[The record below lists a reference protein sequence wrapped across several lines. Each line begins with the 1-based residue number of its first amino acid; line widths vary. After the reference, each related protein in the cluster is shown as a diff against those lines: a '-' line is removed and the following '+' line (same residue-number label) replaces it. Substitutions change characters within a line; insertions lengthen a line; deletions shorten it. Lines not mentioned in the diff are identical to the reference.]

1 MTTYL
6 YVLSIG
12 PVQDFIAAARKT
24 RDLWFGSHL
33 LSEISKTAARTIA
46 ENGGELIFP
55 ALEAGDK
62 RLNSSTDLDAF
73 NVANI
78 ILAVLPEEGV
88 KLKPS
93 DLNEMTKDAARE
105 RWKRFS
111 EGAKDKAG
119 LDIRQDIWTDQI
131 DDVIEFYAAW
141 VPMGESY
148 QKTRMSVMRLLAGR
162 KSIRDFKRAKGR
174 PGIPKSSLD
183 GARESVLKKTIPKW
197 RSLRMH
203 LNDGEQ
209 LCSVGLTKRLGG
221 EKVSFPSVIRV
232 ALDPWMSGIRRNPG
246 DEANWLL
253 DEICEL
259 CEGVSSFSSSN
270 GNRLYQDFP
279 FDGQIFYPSRLAR
292 AKENLTEISSDSDKD
307 NPFIGDLNK
316 LEEIEKKILKL
327 QKKDNGGLGFGEPD
341 PYLAIIVADGDRMGE
356 AISIICSKEKRPK
369 EKHQEF
375 SGQLAKFAT
384 DARRIVEEKHRGCMV
399 YSGGDDV
406 LAFLPVDKC
415 LEAARDLHDTFE
427 DLLKAYPDEKGKTPT
442 LSVGIA
448 IGHFMEPLEDL
459 LGFGRAAEK
468 SAKEPD
474 RNGLAVDL
482 HTRSGGEPITIR
494 EQWKPLGENGLDERL
509 TEWVK
514 MYLEEKL
521 PDKAAYD
528 IRQLAEDYRDWA
540 GVSQE
545 LLSKDV
551 KRLLRRKRTGPEAD
565 EIRKDDIEKLMKNVN
580 SHEDLCRLAGE
591 LVLARSIAEV
601 KRLTREPVRKE
612 VAS

>member
-1 MTTYL
+1 MTSYL

-12 PVQDFIAAARKT
+12 PVQDFIAAARRT

-46 ENGGELIFP
+46 EAGGELIFP
-55 ALEAGDK
+55 ALKADDG
-62 RLNSSTDLDAF
+62 RLSSSVELDAF

-78 ILAVLPEEGV
+78 ILAELPEGI
-88 KLKPS
+88 KPS
-93 DLNEMTKDAARE
+93 DLNEMAKLAASE
-105 RWKRFS
+105 QWKS
-111 EGAKDKAG
+111 YSKEAKDKAG
-119 LDIRQDIWTDQI
+119 SVIRQDIWTDQI

-141 VPMGESY
+141 VPMGKNY
-148 QKTRMSVMRLLAGR
+148 QETRMSVMRLLAGR
-162 KSIRDFKRAKGR
+162 KSIRDFKPAKGR

-183 GARESVLKKTIPKW
+183 GARESVLKKDKTISKW
-197 RSLRMH
+197 LSLRMR

-221 EKVSFPSVIRV
+221 GRVAFPSVIRV
-232 ALDPWMSGIRRNPG
+232 ALDPWIRGIRRNPG
-246 DEANWLL
+246 DEANGLL
-253 DEICEL
+253 DEICKL
-259 CEGVSSFSSSN
+259 CKGENSFSSGT
-270 GNRLYQDFP
+270 GNTLYQDFP

-292 AKENLTEISSDSDKD
+292 AKEDLKEILSDLDEDNLFRE
-307 NPFIGDLNK
+307 DLK
-316 LEEIEKKILKL
+316 TLKQIEEKILKL
-327 QKKDNGGLGFGEPD
+327 QTKDNGGLGFGEPD
-341 PYLAIIVADGDRMGE
+341 PYLAIIVADGDRMGK

-384 DARRIVEEKHRGCMV
+384 DARRIVEENHRGCMV

-474 RNGLAVDL
+474 RNGLAVNL

-494 EQWKPLGENGLDERL
+494 EQWKPLGKNGLDERL
-509 TEWVK
+509 AEWVK
-514 MYLEEKL
+514 MYLEEQF

-551 KRLLRRKRTGPEAD
+551 KRLLRRKRTGPEAG
-565 EIRKDDIEKLMKNVN
+565 EIHKDDIEKLMKNVN

-591 LVLARSIAEV
+591 LVLARSIVEV

>member
-1 MTTYL
+1 MTAYL

-12 PVQDFIAAARKT
+12 PVQDFIAAARRT

-33 LSEISKTAARTIA
+33 LSDISKTAARTIA
-46 ENGGELIFP
+46 KNGGELIFP
-55 ALEAGDK
+55 ALKAGDD
-62 RLNSSTDLDAF
+62 RLNSSTDPDAF

-78 ILAVLPEEGV
+78 ILAELPEGT
-88 KLKPS
+88 KPS
-93 DLNEMTKDAARE
+93 KLNEKAKLAARE
-105 RWKRFS
+105 QWKHYS
-111 EGAKDKAG
+111 NEAKDKAG
-119 LDIRQDIWTDQI
+119 SAIRQDIWTDQI

-141 VPMGESY
+141 VPLGESY
-148 QKTRMSVMRLLAGR
+148 QEARMSVMRLLAGR
-162 KSIRDFKRAKGR
+162 KSIRDFKPAKGR
-174 PGIPKSSLD
+174 PRIPKSSLD
-183 GARESVLKKTIPKW
+183 GARESVFKKDETISKW
-197 RSLRMH
+197 LSLQMR

-221 EKVSFPSVIRV
+221 GRVAFPSVIRV
-232 ALDPWMSGIRRNPG
+232 ALDPWIRGIRRNPC
-246 DEANWLL
+246 DEANGLL
-253 DEICEL
+253 DDICKL
-259 CEGVSSFSSSN
+259 CKVENSFSS
-270 GNRLYQDFP
+270 GTGDRLYQDFP

-292 AKENLTEISSDSDKD
+292 AKENLKDISSDSDKA
-307 NPFIGDLNK
+307 NPFRGDLNK
-316 LEEIEKKILKL
+316 LEQIEEKIIRL
-327 QKKDNGGLGFGEPD
+327 QKKDNGGLGFGEPN
-341 PYLAIIVADGDRMGE
+341 PYLAIIVADGDRMGKT
-356 AISIICSKEKRPK
+356 ITIIDSKEM
-369 EKHQEF
+369 HQEF

-415 LEAARDLHDTFE
+415 LEAARNLHDTFE

-459 LGFGRAAEK
+459 LEFGRAAEK

-474 RNGLAVDL
+474 RNGLAVNL
-482 HTRSGGEPITIR
+482 HTRSGGDPITIR
-494 EQWKPLGENGLDERL
+494 EQWKHGLDERL
-509 TEWVK
+509 SEWVK
-514 MYLEEKL
+514 MHLEEKF

-528 IRQLAEDYRDWA
+528 MRQLAEDYRDWA

-545 LLSKDV
+545 LLSKDM
-551 KRLLRRKRTGPEAD
+551 KRLLKRKRTGPEAD
-565 EIRKDDIEKLMKNVN
+565 EIHKDDIEKLMKNVS
-580 SHEDLCRLAGE
+580 SHEDLCRLARE
-591 LVLARSIAEV
+591 LVLTRSIAEV

>member
-12 PVQDFIAAARKT
+12 PVQDFIAAARRT

-55 ALEAGDK
+55 ALKAGDE

-78 ILAVLPEEGV
+78 ILAELPEGGI
-88 KLKPS
+88 KPS
-93 DLNEMTKDAARE
+93 ELNEKTKDAARE
-105 RWKRFS
+105 QWKRYS
-111 EGAKDKAG
+111 EEAKDKAG
-119 LDIRQDIWTDQI
+119 SAIRQDIWKEQI

-141 VPMGESY
+141 VPMGENY
-148 QKTRMSVMRLLAGR
+148 QETRMSVMRLLAGR
-162 KSIRDFKRAKGR
+162 KSIRNFKPAKGR

-183 GARESVLKKTIPKW
+183 GARESVLKKDKTIPKW
-197 RSLRMH
+197 LSLRMR

-221 EKVSFPSVIRV
+221 GRVAFPSVIRV
-232 ALDPWMSGIRRNPG
+232 ALDPWIRGVTSNPS
-246 DEANWLL
+246 DEVNRLL
-253 DEICEL
+253 EEIKDL
-259 CEGVSSFSSSN
+259 CKGENSFSS
-270 GNRLYQDFP
+270 GTGDRLYQDFP
-279 FDGQIFYPSRLAR
+279 FDGQIFYPSRLGR
-292 AKENLTEISSDSDKD
+292 AKENLTGISSDSDKD

-316 LEEIEKKILKL
+316 LEEIEEKILKL
-327 QKKDNGGLGFGEPD
+327 QKKDDGGLGFGEPD
-341 PYLAIIVADGDRMGE
+341 PYLAIIVADGDRMGK

-509 TEWVK
+509 AEWVT
-514 MYLEEKL
+514 MYLEEKF

-565 EIRKDDIEKLMKNVN
+565 EIHKDDIEKLMKNVN
-580 SHEDLCRLAGE
+580 SHEDLRRLAGE
-591 LVLARSIAEV
+591 LVLARSIVEV

>member
-12 PVQDFIAAARKT
+12 PVQDFIAAARRT

-55 ALEAGDK
+55 ALKAGDE

-78 ILAVLPEEGV
+78 ILAELPEGGI
-88 KLKPS
+88 KPS
-93 DLNEMTKDAARE
+93 ELNEKTKDAARE
-105 RWKRFS
+105 QWKRYS
-111 EGAKDKAG
+111 EEAKDKAG
-119 LDIRQDIWTDQI
+119 SAIRQDIWKEQI

-141 VPMGESY
+141 VPMGENY
-148 QKTRMSVMRLLAGR
+148 QETRMSVMRLLAGR
-162 KSIRDFKRAKGR
+162 KSIRNFKPAKGR

-183 GARESVLKKTIPKW
+183 GARESVLKKDKTIPKW
-197 RSLRMH
+197 LSLRMR

-221 EKVSFPSVIRV
+221 GRVAFPSVIRV
-232 ALDPWMSGIRRNPG
+232 ALDPWIRGVTSNSS
-246 DEANWLL
+246 DEVNRLL
-253 DEICEL
+253 EEIKDL
-259 CEGVSSFSSSN
+259 CKGENSFSS
-270 GNRLYQDFP
+270 GTGDRLYQDFP

-292 AKENLTEISSDSDKD
+292 AKENLTGISSDSDKD

-316 LEEIEKKILKL
+316 LEEIEEKILKL
-327 QKKDNGGLGFGEPD
+327 QKKDDGGLGFGEPD
-341 PYLAIIVADGDRMGE
+341 PYLAIIVADGDRMGK

-427 DLLKAYPDEKGKTPT
+427 DLLKAYPDENGKTPT

-459 LGFGRAAEK
+459 LGFARAAEK

-509 TEWVK
+509 AELVT
-514 MYLEEKL
+514 MYLEEKF

-565 EIRKDDIEKLMKNVN
+565 EIHKDDIEKLMKNVN
-580 SHEDLCRLAGE
+580 SHEDLRRLAGE
-591 LVLARSIAEV
+591 LVLARSIVEV